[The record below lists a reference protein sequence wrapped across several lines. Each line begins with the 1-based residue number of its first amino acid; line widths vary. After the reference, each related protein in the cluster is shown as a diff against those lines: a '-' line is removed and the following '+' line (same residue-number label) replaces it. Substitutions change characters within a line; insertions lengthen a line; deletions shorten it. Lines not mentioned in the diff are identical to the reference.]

1 MITKPIFRD
10 GVLIGY
16 RLYSTGGIFGTLT
29 FRGYK
34 WII

>member
-1 MITKPIFRD
+1 MIAKPIFRD

-16 RLYSTGGIFGTLT
+16 RIYSNGGIFGTLT

-34 WII
+34 WI